1 MKVPSIRTVERVVN
15 LIPAIK
21 ELIPK
26 HSTQD
31 TGLLAIIKKQEDDL
45 HNKKAE
51 ICALRKQIEQLQE
64 EIDHGKTS

>member
-26 HSTQD
+26 HSTED

-51 ICALRKQIEQLQE
+51 ICALREQIEKLQE

>member
-26 HSTQD
+26 HLTQD